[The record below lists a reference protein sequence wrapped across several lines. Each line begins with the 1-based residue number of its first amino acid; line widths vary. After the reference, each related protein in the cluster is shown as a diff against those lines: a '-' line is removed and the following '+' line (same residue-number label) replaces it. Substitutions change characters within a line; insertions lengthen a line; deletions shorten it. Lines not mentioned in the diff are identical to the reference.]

1 MPRASPSPCEQS
13 PELDVAA
20 PSEPDSHLRADLM
33 RQGPLAGRYP
43 AVAAMVTLALI
54 PYLALSSA
62 IDPLVPIISEQLHM
76 SAQAMSLSSGLGNA
90 AYAVGTVLAVQFAQ
104 HLPQRRMLLGYAV
117 VLVVGSLLAA
127 AAQNSGMFIGGHV
140 LQGLATSM
148 LLIAAAPPLTIGFPR
163 DKLRNTA
170 VIMNMCVFGAVALG
184 PFIGGVQAEAHA
196 WRPLFWIVAAIAVLA
211 LIMAALTFED
221 APPADLDAPR
231 DLKAIALATVGCTAA
246 FVGAAQLTTHD
257 IGDLAASVP
266 MFGGL
271 ALIVVLIVY
280 QFRAQRP
287 LLTVRTMMTSAIPV
301 AGVGVALFAAAASVA
316 ATALTANVLL
326 QGFSPVQVGLLY
338 LPEVGGAIVM
348 AVVFGF
354 VITRKA
360 MHYLPLVGMALLAA
374 GIVVFGFA
382 LPGNVPLILVG
393 SGLTGL
399 ALGATVAP
407 ALFVAGFSLQ
417 SASLQR
423 VFAII
428 ELLRAVAAFMVAP
441 ILAHVAIA
449 LPGDLNAGTGVTLWI
464 GFGLAIAGAVFG
476 VAIYALSGARPQK
489 PDLDEFLDGD
499 SPAWYSP
506 PLLARIRSGVPSP
519 VAVPGRAEP
528 TPVQWDGPTS
538 VGPAVLAYDGTDLA
552 GNAIQQAATQLGPGR
567 CALVV
572 CVWQPADVGF
582 TPTDD
587 EHFDA
592 DRASQV
598 RLAAERAAAHGALL
612 AEQAGFRVESIAVE
626 AAPTWQ
632 GIVRA
637 ADEHG
642 ASLIVLGPHRRS
654 GLLGHLQGSVAA
666 AVIAHSDIPV
676 MVFPERSSAARDSV
690 LTLQPAPASP
700 SRASR
705 DAARWS

>member
-1 MPRASPSPCEQS
+1 
-13 PELDVAA
+13 
-20 PSEPDSHLRADLM
+20 
-33 RQGPLAGRYP
+33 
-43 AVAAMVTLALI
+43 MVTLALI
-54 PYLALSSA
+54 PYLALSAA

-76 SAQAMSLSSGLGNA
+76 STQAMSLSSGLGNA

-104 HLPQRRMLLGYAV
+104 HLPQRRMLLLYAV
-117 VLVVGSLLAA
+117 VLAMGSVLAA
-127 AAQNSGMFIGGHV
+127 AAQNSAMFIGGHV

-196 WRPLFWIVAAIAVLA
+196 WRPLFWIVAAIAILA

-231 DLKAIALATVGCTAA
+231 DVKAIALAAVGCTAA
-246 FVGAAQLTTHD
+246 FVGAAQLTTHAFS
-257 IGDLAASVP
+257 DLVASVP
-266 MFGGL
+266 MLGGL

-280 QFRAQRP
+280 QFKAQRP
-287 LLTVRTMMTSAIPV
+287 LLTVRTMLTSAIPV

-316 ATALTANVLL
+316 ATALTANVLM
-326 QGFSPVQVGLLY
+326 QSFSPVQVGLLY

-354 VITRKA
+354 VITRRA

-374 GIVVFGFA
+374 GIVVFRFA
-382 LPGNVPLILVG
+382 LPGNVPLALVG
-393 SGLTGL
+393 SALTGL

-441 ILAHVAIA
+441 ILAHVADA

-464 GFGLAIAGAVFG
+464 GLGLSIGGALFG

-489 PDLDEFLDGD
+489 PDLDEFLDGEE
-499 SPAWYSP
+499 PAWYSP
-506 PLLARIRSGVPSP
+506 PLLARLRGLPSP
-519 VAVPGRAEP
+519 IAAPGRVQP
-528 TPVQWDGPTS
+528 TPVQRDVRAP
-538 VGPAVLAYDGTDLA
+538 VVFAYDGTRLA
-552 GNAIQQAATQLGPGR
+552 DNAIQCAAGELEPGR

-572 CVWQPADVGF
+572 CVWQPANVGF
-582 TPTDD
+582 TPTDKQ
-587 EHFDA
+587 HFDA
-592 DRASQV
+592 DKAQEV
-598 RLAAERAAAHGALL
+598 RRAAERTAAHGATL
-612 AEQAGFRVESIAVE
+612 AEQAGFRAESIAVE

-666 AVIAHSDIPV
+666 AVMSHSDIPV
-676 MVFPERSSAARDSV
+676 MVFPERSSAARDGDATS
-690 LTLQPAPASP
+690 PAAWEVEL
-700 SRASR
+700 SRQT
-705 DAARWS
+705 

>member
-1 MPRASPSPCEQS
+1 
-13 PELDVAA
+13 
-20 PSEPDSHLRADLM
+20 M

-54 PYLALSSA
+54 PYLALSA
-62 IDPLVPIISEQLHM
+62 AMDPLVPIISRQLHM
-76 SAQAMSLSSGLGNA
+76 STQAMSLSSGLGNA

-117 VLVVGSLLAA
+117 VLAAGSVLAA

-231 DLKAIALATVGCTAA
+231 DLKAIVLATVGCTAA
-246 FVGAAQLTTHD
+246 FVGAAQLTTHAFS
-257 IGDLAASVP
+257 DLAASVP

-280 QFRAQRP
+280 QFRAQHP

-374 GIVVFGFA
+374 GIVVFGLA
-382 LPGNVPLILVG
+382 LPGNVPLILIG
-393 SGLTGL
+393 SALTGL

-417 SASLQR
+417 SSSLQR

-464 GFGLAIAGAVFG
+464 GFGLAIGGAVFG

-489 PDLDEFLDGD
+489 PDLDEFLDGE

-506 PLLARIRSGVPSP
+506 PLLARLRSLPLAVALPERAGP
-519 VAVPGRAEP
+519 VT
-528 TPVQWDGPTS
+528 TPAQWDEPDPAGP
-538 VGPAVLAYDGTDLA
+538 VVFAYDGTDLA
-552 GNAIQQAATQLGPGR
+552 ENAIQQAASQLGPGR

-582 TPTDD
+582 TPTDKD
-587 EHFDA
+587 HFDA
-592 DRASQV
+592 DQAPEV
-598 RLAAERAAAHGALL
+598 RRAAERTAAHGASL
-612 AEQAGFRVESIAVE
+612 AERVGFSAESIAVE
-626 AAPTWQ
+626 AAPTWK
-632 GIVRA
+632 GIVHA

-642 ASLIVLGPHRRS
+642 ASLVVLGPHRRS
-654 GLLGHLQGSVAA
+654 GLLGHLQGSVAG

-676 MVFPERSSAARDSV
+676 MLVPEGSSAAYVVNR
-690 LTLQPAPASP
+690 TLQHS
-700 SRASR
+700 ASR
-705 DAARWS
+705 R